1 MNTKKNFHNISFSVD
16 RKNCLKKI
24 KNRITNRKSIEI
36 LKKKFLSGNKVNY
49 KDMQQKGIEMFKR
62 NTYSKK
68 MQKNG
73 KSEIK
78 LDVDIEQLKKLNI
91 FPKKL
96 KFDKIDY
103 NDNNEKKEKDKISF
117 KDEKKTEKLKIFPP
131 SNIGQIPSPNIKIN
145 NIFKKGQN
153 SDEKKENKNKNIN
166 LQSLVINNHR
176 GLLKNIYKKM
186 LKFKKNKKITKLK
199 IGKEKVKNII
209 KNIISNK
216 YNFHNVKKCL
226 AYSIY
231 YSGNENKKLLE
242 SIVKEKKNENIEN
255 NIFLKDKE
263 INIEKSDNDNSN
275 NKNFIKVENNENL
288 NSNKINKYEMKDD
301 NDEDIVNIGDNSY
314 KENTLKESINLK
326 ISILTSSINKTIQ
339 INYPEI
345 PQTYDIKISSPLC
358 IKCYRIVFI
367 FFHFIKNYITTYCP
381 YCENILIYKPD
392 IFINKINGNK
402 SIMSDCTCNECY
414 RSFIYSKK
422 ENPFVLVE
430 EKNKEFIV
438 LCSNCLQKRENLKKT
453 DNLRIIQFEDLIE
466 SKPFIYNKI
475 INDNN
480 NNNNNNYNNNNTNFN
495 HNNNENY
502 INDIEKKTESYNDD
516 INNLLFLI
524 QGNENNI
531 NIIET
536 NFTYI
541 PFSLKEK
548 YENKIKSLK
557 QFLYIKKKIQ
567 NYYNEFNNFV
577 TRINMLSSLNTII
590 NLSSLKLYKLIFKNN
605 DLNGERIIELLNQL
619 LKCEDFP
626 SRKDI
631 TEIKKYFEYNKL
643 TKNYG
648 AEDEYINDKNHTKEE
663 EIDTSFEDILKI
675 DFITGEGIRFN
686 ISNEEC
692 YCEEIA
698 PLSYSY
704 NLKYN
709 SASYQDVI
717 LYNYKQDN
725 KIYYALYNIQDKKI
739 ETDSLM
745 QLINAKING
754 ILKLILINNA
764 NDLFIMV
771 SKNAE
776 VFKINKAAYYISNFR
791 VKPLIY
797 KYEIDGNYKI
807 IYNDFTICIQ
817 TKRRLMFM
825 SRIIKKDMNICK
837 NQNNIEDININ
848 HLGQQYVDDNQEN
861 NNMNNEEQNEAI
873 IQDNNNIQNEINN
886 IIQLQNNLIEAF
898 GGDEEELF
906 ENLNNLEH
914 LANNFN
920 NINLPPLQASTVFQV
935 NEEGI
940 KSNFIDIFKIDENYF
955 IVLLVKLVKKANIP
969 LKAYFYLSLFNFETL
984 EENTKIE
991 FDILQIEQGTK
1002 FRSYI
1007 SFERENI
1014 RINIGVIKSKMP
1026 LEEKNYF
1033 FHFKNKEIFI
1043 IE

>member
-1 MNTKKNFHNISFSVD
+1 MNNKKVFHNISFSTD

-24 KNRITNRKSIEI
+24 RNRIANKKSIE
-36 LKKKFLSGNKVNY
+36 LFKKNFLSGNKLNY
-49 KDMQQKGIEMFKR
+49 K
-62 NTYSKK
+62 N
-68 MQKNG
+68 MQKEVELITRNPFLKKIQKKE

-78 LDVDIEQLKKLNI
+78 FNVDIEQLKKLNI

-96 KFDKIDY
+96 KFGKKDN
-103 NDNNEKKEKDKISF
+103 NDNNDINNNIKILKKDKISSSDIKKEEKIKIYPPLSIRKIIDQNIRVNNEF
-117 KDEKKTEKLKIFPP
+117 KNNQKTDEKTK
-131 SNIGQIPSPNIKIN
+131 
-145 NIFKKGQN
+145 
-153 SDEKKENKNKNIN
+153 NKNKNIN
-166 LQSLVINNHR
+166 LCSLDINKPKDI
-176 GLLKNIYKKM
+176 LKNIYKKI
-186 LKFKKNKKITKLK
+186 LKIKKNRKIIKLK
-199 IGKEKVKNII
+199 IGKEKVKKII
-209 KNIISNK
+209 KNINSNK
-216 YNFHNVKKCL
+216 YSFHNVKKCL

-242 SIVKEKKNENIEN
+242 SIIKENINENIEN
-255 NIFLKDKE
+255 NNNQNGKE
-263 INIEKSDNDNSN
+263 IIQEKNDNEFNLNS
-275 NKNFIKVENNENL
+275 KNINLEKNENL
-288 NSNKINKYEMKDD
+288 KSIKINKYEIGNNKDI
-301 NDEDIVNIGDNSY
+301 DEDLVNIGDNSY
-314 KENTLKESINLK
+314 HENILKESKNLK

-345 PQTYDIKISSPLC
+345 PQTHEVKISSPLC
-358 IKCYRIVFI
+358 NKCYRIVFI
-367 FFHFIKNYITTYCP
+367 FFNFMKNYITTYCP

-402 SIMSDCTCNECY
+402 SIISDCTCNECY
-414 RSFIYSKK
+414 RSFIYTEKD
-422 ENPFVLVE
+422 NPFALVE
-430 EKNKEFIV
+430 ENNKLFTV
-438 LCSNCLQKRENLKKT
+438 LCSNCLQKKENIKKA
-453 DNLRIIQFEDLIE
+453 NNIRIIQFEDLIE
-466 SKPFIYNKI
+466 SKPFIYDKI

-480 NNNNNNYNNNNTNFN
+480 KNNNNNDNI
-495 HNNNENY
+495 NNENN

-531 NIIET
+531 NIMET

-557 QFLYIKKKIQ
+557 QFLYIKKKIL

-605 DLNGERIIELLNQL
+605 DLNEERSIELVNKL

-631 TEIKKYFEYNKL
+631 IEIKKYFEYNKL
-643 TKNYG
+643 TKNYSS
-648 AEDEYINDKNHTKEE
+648 EEEYINDKNHAKEE
-663 EIDTSFEDILKI
+663 EVDTSFEDILKI
-675 DFITGEGIRFN
+675 NLITGEGIRFN

-692 YCEEIA
+692 FCEEIVL
-698 PLSYSY
+698 LSYSY
-704 NLKYN
+704 NLNYN
-709 SASYQDVI
+709 STSYQDVI
-717 LYNYKQDN
+717 IYNFKQDKN
-725 KIYYALYNIQDKKI
+725 LYYALYNIQDKKI
-739 ETDSLM
+739 EKESLM
-745 QLINAKING
+745 PLLNEQING
-754 ILKLILINNA
+754 ILKLVLINNA
-764 NDLFIMV
+764 NDIFLIV
-771 SKNAE
+771 NKNVE
-776 VFKINKAAYYISNFR
+776 VFRIKKIAYYISNFR
-791 VKPLIY
+791 VKPLIH
-797 KYEIDGNYKI
+797 KYEIDENYKI

-817 TKRRLMFM
+817 TKKRLMFM

-837 NQNNIEDININ
+837 NQYNIDDININ
-848 HLGQQYVDDNQEN
+848 NLGQQYYDIQEN
-861 NNMNNEEQNEAI
+861 NNMINEDQNDAI

-898 GGDEEELF
+898 GGDEEGLF
-906 ENLNNLEH
+906 ENLNNLEQ

-920 NINLPPLQASTVFQV
+920 NINLPPLQASTIFQV

-955 IVLLVKLVKKANIP
+955 IVLLVKMVKKANIP
-969 LKAYFYLSLFNFETL
+969 LKAYFYLSLFDFETL

-991 FDILQIEQGTK
+991 FDLLQIEQGTK

-1007 SFERENI
+1007 CLERENI
-1014 RINIGVIKSKMP
+1014 KINIGIIKIQKP

-1033 FHFKNKEIFI
+1033 FHFENKELFI